1 VSDPIPLPLTEK
13 SESRKG
19 GFMNDAPS
27 QRTWTRPVRFVG
39 GAAGEGPVIL
49 SATGEEILRLTRGEF
64 CDLLRDLQIDPELE
78 SALRCMQSTT
88 P

>member
-1 VSDPIPLPLTEK
+1 
-13 SESRKG
+13 
-19 GFMNDAPS
+19 
-27 QRTWTRPVRFVG
+27 VRFVG